1 MITIELPGNLE
12 QRLQS
17 LADATG
23 RSRSDLALEALMLYV
38 DDLEGY
44 VAEARARMGRPGVPW
59 AELARQFGLSR

>member
-44 VAEARARMGRPGVPW
+44 VAEARARMGRHPRPD
-59 AELARQFGLSR
+59 